1 MIQLPK
7 TKLVRFFTATGVVA
21 LIVLTAKYCHLVPSG
36 ANAPSR
42 SGHQLNF
49 FCFLFHQGKI
59 FLFRYSQQ
67 LSRIRFGPLKGFLS

>member
-49 FCFLFHQGKI
+49 FCFLFLVRS
-59 FLFRYSQQ
+59 FSSVTPSNSLVSV
-67 LSRIRFGPLKGFLS
+67 SDP